1 MAKIFNRRDREPRK
15 RLESTV
21 RKLSESA
28 VAVKDA
34 VVDRG
39 ATATTVII
47 DTATTAT
54 AAVQSATE
62 TTAKKVVDVS
72 RTAVGGREQPEKY
85 IIVEE
90 LPDAIKL
97 RYVNTLVALTCFDD
111 GEIDEREVCEIQIL
125 MAQLRCNAEVRQAV
139 RSGIDDPASLE
150 AGAEIAKMLAQTP
163 EGMDKALRCS
173 LIKDAIRLHRAK
185 SDGGSA
191 REHSG
196 IRRLAGL
203 LDLDDERVE
212 FIEAACVQ
220 DEKILAG
227 ELSDAQL
234 AAAAKTMMAQGA
246 AVGVPVAA
254 VYLSGSVTG
263 LSAAGVTSGLAA
275 LGLGG
280 VLGLSA
286 MVSGIGVA
294 VVGGVGAYKAVQWV
308 MGGAERNRAF
318 RRELMLQDV
327 LRIHQKSMA
336 NLAADIAFFAERL
349 TRLSVKVAENR
360 AVIDKLSREMTLLT
374 GALSRLRIR
383 ESRYERDLDEEINR
397 RTKRNDEQETQTQ
410 TDEPGAGVDRRSDEP
425 ARSAES

>member
-1 MAKIFNRRDREPRK
+1 MAKILNRQDREPNK
-15 RLESTV
+15 MLESTF

-39 ATATTVII
+39 ATTTTVII

-54 AAVQSATE
+54 TAVRSATE
-62 TTAKKVVDVS
+62 TAAKKVVDAS
-72 RTAVGGREQPEKY
+72 RTAVGGRGQAEKY
-85 IIVEE
+85 VIVEE
-90 LPDAIKL
+90 LPDVLKL
-97 RYVNTLVALTCFDD
+97 GYVNTLVALTCFDD
-111 GEIDEREVCEIQIL
+111 GQIDEREVCEIQVL
-125 MAQLRCNAEVRQAV
+125 MAQLRCSTEVRQAV

-150 AGAEIAKMLAQTP
+150 AEAEIAKMLAQTP
-163 EGMDKALRCS
+163 EGMQQALSCS
-173 LIKDAIRLHRAK
+173 LIKDAIRLDRAK
-185 SDGGSA
+185 SDEGSA

-196 IRRLAGL
+196 IRRLARL
-203 LDLDDERVE
+203 LDLDDEKVE
-212 FIEAACVQ
+212 FIESACIE

-227 ELSDAQL
+227 ELSDAQVVE
-234 AAAAKTMMAQGA
+234 AAKTMVAQA
-246 AVGVPVAA
+246 SAVGVPVAA

-294 VVGGVGAYKAVQWV
+294 IIGGVGAYKAVQWV
-308 MGGAERNRAF
+308 MGGAERDRAF
-318 RRELMLQDV
+318 RRELMLQEV

-349 TRLSVKVAENR
+349 TRLSLKVAENR

-374 GALSRLRIR
+374 GALTRLRTR

-397 RTKRNDEQETQTQ
+397 RTKRVDEQETQSQ
-410 TDEPGAGVDRRSDEP
+410 TDETGTGSDGWRDEQ
-425 ARSAES
+425 ARSPGS

>member
-1 MAKIFNRRDREPRK
+1 MAKILNRRDPEPNK
-15 RLESTV
+15 RLESTF

-39 ATATTVII
+39 ATTTTVII

-54 AAVQSATE
+54 TAVRSATE
-62 TTAKKVVDVS
+62 TAAKKVVDAS
-72 RTAVGGREQPEKY
+72 RTAVGGRGQAERY
-85 IIVEE
+85 VIVEE
-90 LPDAIKL
+90 LPNVLKL
-97 RYVNTLVALTCFDD
+97 GYVNTLVALTYFDD
-111 GEIDEREVCEIQIL
+111 SQIDEREVCEIQVL
-125 MAQLRCNAEVRQAV
+125 MAQLRCNPEVRQAV

-150 AGAEIAKMLAQTP
+150 AEAEIAKMLAQTP
-163 EGMDKALRCS
+163 EGMKQALNCS
-173 LIKDAIRLHRAK
+173 LIKDAIRLDRAK
-185 SDGGSA
+185 SDEGSA

-196 IRRLAGL
+196 IRRLARL
-203 LDLDDERVE
+203 LDLDDEKVG
-212 FIEAACVQ
+212 FIETACIQ

-234 AAAAKTMMAQGA
+234 ASAAKTMMAQA
-246 AVGVPVAA
+246 SAVGVPVAA

-294 VVGGVGAYKAVQWV
+294 IIGGVGAYKAVQWV
-308 MGGAERNRAF
+308 MGGGERNRAF
-318 RRELMLQDV
+318 RRELMLQEV

-374 GALSRLRIR
+374 GALTRLRTR

-397 RTKRNDEQETQTQ
+397 RTKRDDEQKTQSQ
-410 TDEPGAGVDRRSDEP
+410 TDEPRAGIDGWRDEQ
-425 ARSAES
+425 ARSAGS